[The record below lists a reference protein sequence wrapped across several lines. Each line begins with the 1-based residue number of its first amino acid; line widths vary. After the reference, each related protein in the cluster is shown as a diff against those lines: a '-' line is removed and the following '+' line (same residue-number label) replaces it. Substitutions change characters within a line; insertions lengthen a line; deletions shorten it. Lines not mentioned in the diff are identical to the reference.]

1 MSTAE
6 EWGNVMAD
14 SLVLGLPAPL
24 PGEITLAEAKKNAQ
38 DAAKKGADA
47 KKAADA
53 KKLAE
58 AKAKAAAQQAAQAA
72 EAAKAQQAAS
82 SQAGGGINWQKVA
95 VAAGVV
101 LAVGGIVIGGVWY
114 ATRK

>member
-38 DAAKKGADA
+38 NAAKKGADA

-58 AKAKAAAQQAAQAA
+58 AKAAVAAKQAA
-72 EAAKAQQAAS
+72 EAAAAAAAAKT
-82 SQAGGGINWQKVA
+82 QPAGSGVNWKKVLIG
-95 VAAGVV
+95 AGVV
-101 LAVGGIVIGGVWY
+101 LVAGGVVVGGVWY